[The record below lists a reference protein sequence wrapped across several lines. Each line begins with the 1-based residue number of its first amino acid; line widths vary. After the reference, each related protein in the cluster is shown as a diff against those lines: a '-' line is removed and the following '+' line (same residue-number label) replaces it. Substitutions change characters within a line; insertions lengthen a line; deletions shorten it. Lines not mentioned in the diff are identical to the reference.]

1 MKLLVKIFGLMG
13 LSVAAVTMCTAQ
25 IASVKDSVIVV
36 FGDTRTNHEIHREV
50 VKDIMTFKPVAVFHT
65 GDLVFNGS
73 KNSEW
78 TLFESIMKPI
88 IDSSRLY
95 PSFGNHEMHSKLM
108 SKDFKMPNNGKW
120 YSVNL
125 TSIHFVVLDNYS
137 DFSVGSEQY
146 KWLVA
151 DLSSVPK
158 NMFRIVVMHLP
169 VYTSGPHKTKLKQ
182 IKATLVP
189 VFEKYGV
196 NIVFSGHIHCYE
208 KAFSNNIYY
217 ITTGGGG
224 APLYSKVR
232 EISESKLYVKT
243 YNFCTL
249 VVKNEALEIRA
260 LDTNLNVIDEV
271 IVK

>member
-1 MKLLVKIFGLMG
+1 MG
-13 LSVAAVTMCTAQ
+13 FWVAAVTMCAAQTA
-25 IASVKDSVIVV
+25 SFNDSVIVV
-36 FGDTRTNHEIHREV
+36 FGDTRTNHEVHKV
-50 VKDIMTFKPVAVFHT
+50 LVKDIMNFKPVAVFHT
-65 GDLVFNGS
+65 GDLVFNGA

-78 TLFESIMKPI
+78 TLFKSIMKPI

-108 SKDFKMPNNGKW
+108 SKDFTMPNNGKW
-120 YSVNL
+120 YAVNL
-125 TSIHFVVLDNYS
+125 MGIHFVVLDNYS
-137 DFSVGSEQY
+137 DFSVASEQY

-158 NMFRIVVMHLP
+158 NMFRAVVMHLP

-182 IKATLVP
+182 IRKTLVP

-196 NIVFSGHIHCYE
+196 NVVFSGHVHCYE
-208 KAFSNNIYY
+208 NASAHNIYY

-224 APLYSKVR
+224 APLYSKATN
-232 EISESKLYVKT
+232 IPESKIYMKT

-249 VVKNEALEIRA
+249 QIKNKALEIQA
-260 LDTNLNVIDEV
+260 LDTNLRVIDEFS
-271 IVK
+271 IK